1 MIGEKGL
8 LKQLTK
14 KLAEHALKAEMAEM
28 AEHFDH
34 ARHEPVATLRKTA
47 ATASAKRPSKAN
59 SANCRLTFPV
69 TATVAS
75 SPTRL
80 QAANPLDRL

>member
-14 KLAEHALKAEMAEM
+14 KLVEHALKAEM

-34 ARHEPVATLRKTA
+34 ARHEPVATLRTTA

-75 SPTRL
+75 SPTRP
-80 QAANPLDRL
+80 QAPNPLDRL